1 MSFLVANIPAI
12 EVYIDKRY
20 LYDWQPG
27 PDGKPLGEG
36 EWETGHW
43 VSVKSVPNRS
53 LLFETYIDRFGALYD
68 KLPISAFR
76 WHLNDLSCDYPLGW
90 LQIWDC
96 LSFNISVIEKSVLAG
111 CRTLT
116 TLKDRT
122 QVEGEYLFTVD
133 TCHSEP
139 NAVDAWWSA
148 NPAEHK
154 SFNISKIRNG
164 QFVAQPNNR
173 TRWIQPSRGADETQ
187 IPYFRYSTRVWRSE
201 HQPLWKPSDTNWDYE
216 ETDNQKPKL

>member
-27 PDGKPLGEG
+27 TDGKPLGEG

-43 VSVKSVPNRS
+43 VSVKSVPNRA
-53 LLFETYIDRFGALYD
+53 LLFETYIDRYGALYD

-76 WHLNDLSCDYPLGW
+76 WHLNDTDTTYPLDW

-96 LSFNISVIEKSVLAG
+96 LSFNISVIEKAVILG
-111 CRTLT
+111 YRTVT

-154 SFNISKIRNG
+154 SFNISKIANG

-173 TRWIQPSRGADETQ
+173 TRWIQPSRGADEGA
-187 IPYFRYSTRVWRSE
+187 IPYFRYSTRVWRCERGPKWS
-201 HQPLWKPSDTNWDYE
+201 PSDTNWDYN
-216 ETDNQKPKL
+216 DAV